1 MAVENEKVQEL
12 LRQGQI
18 VNVYSEGKT
27 IGEIIG
33 NLRDLI
39 IPPIDGNSGDDFEI
53 ITKAIVWNENDYDY
67 QREIKKYL
75 VDGNM
80 LILYQQ
86 GKMPE
91 IEKQVEFIRSIRSLQ
106 ESADFEKRNNG
117 SKIIIISNEK
127 VRFGHEELMRVASVD
142 IG

>member
-127 VRFGHEELMRVASVD
+127 VQFGYQELMRVASVD